1 MSALTSPRNTIEL
14 HTPVPHYSYELVVAS
29 GKAVYAGGLV
39 AVNASGYAEPA
50 DDATGLAVLGR
61 AENSGVAGETVTVR
75 TGVYLFDNGTSTEAL
90 TAAEVGKVAYALDDH
105 TVGKAGGT
113 YAVPVGIVAAVN
125 SEGVAVEVTPVALAT
140 AAAKIAGAR
149 QGAAVADCTAA
160 GGSATSVET
169 QLNALLASLRTA
181 GIIATE

>member
-50 DDATGLAVLGR
+50 ADATGLAVLGR

-105 TVGKAGGT
+105 NDALSVMIPFGHLAAHVVVDL
-113 YAVPVGIVAAVN
+113 YHRLAV
-125 SEGVAVEVTPVALAT
+125 
-140 AAAKIAGAR
+140 
-149 QGAAVADCTAA
+149 
-160 GGSATSVET
+160 
-169 QLNALLASLRTA
+169 SLH
-181 GIIATE
+181 G